1 MNKNKTKVSVIMNCL
16 NGEKFLKEAINSV
29 IYQTYDNWELI
40 FLDNCSTDNSIN
52 IAKSYKNRNIK
63 IYSTNK
69 YLICGEARNF
79 AITKSTGE
87 YIAFLDSDDIWYKDK
102 LEKQINYIEKNKIKI
117 LYCNA
122 YIKKDNLRITSKKK
136 LPEGVIS
143 KNLLH
148 KNPITFSSVI
158 IDSKI
163 FFSKNFRFQ
172 KYEIIED
179 FDLFFRLSK
188 NFKFYAL
195 QEPLVIYREHQNMIS
210 KKKFELY
217 IKELDDW
224 AEVHKAEID
233 KKDFIKMKN
242 EILYNKISINLKNGQ
257 FEYFF
262 DNIRSIQ
269 GYMLILKLLLKFII
283 QKIKI

>member
-195 QEPLVIYREHQNMIS
+195 QEPLVIYREHQNMIP